1 MKFSPPGKHTAAPCW
16 WAAALHL
23 CLSAIG
29 CTDLSFYSSPHFIFS
44 TPSSVE
50 ALASTLVP
58 LAVDHQADDDEE
70 DAAQHGEEHGE
81 ENGYATHP
89 FFSRAHWK

>member
-1 MKFSPPGKHTAAPCW
+1 M
-16 WAAALHL
+16 AALTSVSIPVPIL
-23 CLSAIG
+23 FFSA
-29 CTDLSFYSSPHFIFS
+29 
-44 TPSSVE
+44 PSSVE

-89 FFSRAHWK
+89 FFSRAHWKSGVNSC